1 MDERRTQLEAWL
13 REVIDEPFTVSVAS
27 ADASFRRYFRVHLDA
42 ATRIAMD
49 APPEQEDCR
58 PFVDIA
64 RRLRAAGLNAPDIL
78 ASDLDRGFLLLTDL
92 GSRTFLEALADEDP
106 EILMQRAIATLARMQ
121 AGTDA
126 SGLPDYDTP
135 LLKRELSLYP
145 QWYVA
150 KHAGATLSQAEQRV
164 WEANCERLVDA
175 ALSQPQVFVHRDY
188 MLRNL
193 MLGSDDE
200 PGVID
205 FQDAVRGPVSY
216 DLLSLFRDA
225 FISFP
230 EDDIARWREDYHK
243 QAEAAG
249 VALPDN
255 LERAMDFIGIQRH
268 LKVIGIF
275 ARLHYRDGKAK
286 YLAETPRFHRYIYE
300 IAGKYP
306 EFDELVH
313 LLKRYEVEQ

>member
-27 ADASFRRYFRVHLDA
+27 ADASFRRYFRVHLDT

-64 RRLRAAGLNAPDIL
+64 GRLRAAGLNAPDIL